1 MIKHNFKRR
10 NYINYIHLSN
20 FVQESCVLGFDRGL
34 CGSVAGKTTL
44 DREVSNTQL
53 IP

>member
-1 MIKHNFKRR
+1 MEKWLSIILKEEITSII
-10 NYINYIHLSN
+10 YI
-20 FVQESCVLGFDRGL
+20 QESCVLGFDRGL